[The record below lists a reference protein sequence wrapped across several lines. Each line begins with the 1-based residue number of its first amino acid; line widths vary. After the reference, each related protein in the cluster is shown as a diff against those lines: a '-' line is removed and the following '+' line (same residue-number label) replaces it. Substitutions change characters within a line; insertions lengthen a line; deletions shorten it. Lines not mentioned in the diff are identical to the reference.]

1 MAVNLSPIG
10 NGQQFFDNNGV
21 PLNGGLLYTY
31 QAGSTTALASYT
43 DISGSI
49 ANSNPIVLDSAG
61 RSSNEIW
68 LTYGLN
74 YKFVL
79 KTSAG
84 VTIGTYDNIYG
95 IVGVQTAVG
104 TTIPTGMISLWY
116 GSIGSVPSGWYLCDG
131 SNGTPDL
138 RDRFIIGA
146 GTSYAV
152 GATGGTSSVT
162 LSTSNMPS
170 HTHTATVTDPGHQ
183 HFVSSTASLNNTALS
198 TSNYLAQ
205 SGNQG
210 GGVYGYILTG
220 DGTVASVGLTS
231 SKTTGVSV
239 ANSTNGSGTSFNVLN
254 PYYALAYVMKA

>member
-31 QAGSTTALASYT
+31 QAGSTTALTSYT

-61 RSSNEIW
+61 RSSNEVW

-152 GATGGTSSVT
+152 GATGGSSTHT
-162 LSTSNMPS
+162 LTTAEMPS
-170 HTHTATVTDPGHQ
+170 HTHTATVNDPGHNHTVQ
-183 HFVSSTASLNNTALS
+183 GFIVSGASSNQTGVLGAGQVTGTSTTGITVSNSTTGSSTA
-198 TSNYLAQ
+198 
-205 SGNQG
+205 
-210 GGVYGYILTG
+210 
-220 DGTVASVGLTS
+220 
-231 SKTTGVSV
+231 
-239 ANSTNGSGTSFNVLN
+239 FNILN
-254 PYYALAYVMKA
+254 PYYALAYVMKS

>member
-31 QAGSTTALASYT
+31 QAGSTTALTNYT

-49 ANSNPIVLDSAG
+49 ANANPIVLDSAG

-146 GTSYAV
+146 GSSYAV
-152 GATGGTSSVT
+152 SATGGTSSVT

-170 HTHTATVTDPGHQ
+170 HTHTATSTVTDPGHFHSYIQ
-183 HFVSSTASLNNTALS
+183 PSPGSLVSNINGAGAG
-198 TSNYLAQ
+198 AI
-205 SGNQG
+205 SGN
-210 GGVYGYILTG
+210 TG
-220 DGTVASVGLTS
+220 
-231 SKTTGVSV
+231 SKTTGITV
-239 ANSTNGSGTSFNVLN
+239 ATTNDPTGSGTSFSVLN
-254 PYYALAYVMKA
+254 PYYALAYVMKS